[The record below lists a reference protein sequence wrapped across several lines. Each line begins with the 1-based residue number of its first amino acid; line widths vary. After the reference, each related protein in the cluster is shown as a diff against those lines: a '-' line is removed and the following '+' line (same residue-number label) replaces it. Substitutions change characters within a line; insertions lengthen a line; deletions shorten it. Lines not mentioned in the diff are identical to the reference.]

1 MNYYKKFR
9 IKLNFGKKLK
19 SIFIIIYLFKVNI
32 MDYVNE
38 ISNSNNESNKTIFQI
53 LKELQILIN
62 KESSI
67 HSLCINK

>member
-1 MNYYKKFR
+1 
-9 IKLNFGKKLK
+9 
-19 SIFIIIYLFKVNI
+19 

-62 KESSI
+62 KE
-67 HSLCINK
+67 